1 MIDVWGFFSPI
12 LTSPW
17 REKRHLCARKAG
29 KGKQAGLGR
38 GSLSRQSVHFLPKA
52 ACLFIIGVASR
63 VPKRLPGSLH
73 NVSHTNRDVKPS
85 AAHGDVRYTASAGE
99 RDGGK
104 ETVPRAGSF
113 PQMPVMPE
121 TTGLGQ
127 SQELGP

>member
-1 MIDVWGFFSPI
+1 MQG
-12 LTSPW
+12 
-17 REKRHLCARKAG
+17 RQG
-29 KGKQAGLGR
+29 KG
-38 GSLSRQSVHFLPKA
+38 SRLAWGGAHFLANQSTFCPR
-52 ACLFIIGVASR
+52 LLVFIIGVASR